1 MRRRAIKNRLCGFFL
16 VGEGGGICTCYIYIQ
31 SASYVYAGNR
41 EKEWDAD
48 GSTGL
53 DVQRE
58 TPGLDGLI
66 DIPNTAFL
74 FLWLVGFFFLRWFV
88 LSFSFRWLLSDLIP
102 YSSLVRSRLHGKLGP
117 SWGRETLK
125 TFH

>member
-1 MRRRAIKNRLCGFFL
+1 MRRRAIKNRLCGFFFSRGDMYTVSKL
-16 VGEGGGICTCYIYIQ
+16 CLRREC
-31 SASYVYAGNR
+31 R

-58 TPGLDGLI
+58 TPGLEGLI

-74 FLWLVGFFFLRWFV
+74 FFGW
-88 LSFSFRWLLSDLIP
+88 
-102 YSSLVRSRLHGKLGP
+102 
-117 SWGRETLK
+117 
-125 TFH
+125 